1 MQVPAILTTSP
12 FFNAHISNSHH
23 KAISFMH
30 VPTILPPQAH
40 FFNAH
45 ISQRRCL
52 IMAPKTVDDVPR
64 KCDESS
70 SFLHLHKWIG
80 LLPHSSSI
88 GSNMQSSTLTLS
100 QHDNAKKTN
109 RKWSKIMKR
118 NGNKKNIV
126 AIPDRS
132 LS

>member
-12 FFNAHISNSHH
+12 FSNAHLSNSHH
-23 KAISFMH
+23 KAFMH
-30 VPTILPPQAH
+30 VPAMFPPQAH

-52 IMAPKTVDDVPR
+52 IMAPETLDDVPR

-70 SFLHLHKWIG
+70 PFLHLHKWIG
-80 LLPHSSSI
+80 LLPHSLSI
-88 GSNMQSSTLTLS
+88 GTNTQSSTLTLS

-118 NGNKKNIV
+118 NGNKKK
-126 AIPDRS
+126 RCGHTQ
-132 LS
+132 